1 MKKINGKT
9 HARIRMTLSRRS
21 DMLYF
26 KGIVIA
32 MYLSTVRTHKFAD
45 DKYTKVWLTVNHGH
59 VWSMGNSL
67 TNLEAQIPG
76 KYVNPTNKSA
86 SARDTTNQLLVLCSR
101 GFVMTKYTTM
111 EFPRMVTMVKS
122 EPRATNHMPGLLDAV
137 QFQVY
142 IRARDIMALD
152 KCQ

>member
-1 MKKINGKT
+1 
-9 HARIRMTLSRRS
+9 
-21 DMLYF
+21 
-26 KGIVIA
+26 
-32 MYLSTVRTHKFAD
+32 
-45 DKYTKVWLTVNHGH
+45 
-59 VWSMGNSL
+59 MGNSL

-76 KYVNPTNKSA
+76 NYVNPTNKSA
-86 SARDTTNQLLVLCSR
+86 SARDTTNKLLVLCSR

-142 IRARDIMALD
+142 IRARAIMTLD
-152 KCQ
+152 KCE